1 MKNLREYYIAYKGLS
16 NDTHT
21 FTYAIDKDFF
31 ALIEDSL
38 IEDGDL
44 TAEVVMTKS
53 EQMLKLKFYISG
65 SVKTTCDICLGE
77 VDYQIDD
84 CEEDIIV
91 KFGETTE
98 EIDETLFQ
106 LAHEENELS
115 VAQWIYEFICTSL
128 PVRITHEDGGCDPNM
143 IKELQQYLVSNVNIP
158 DDDTQNEDNSSD
170 TPDNES
176 IDPRWATLKELR
188 DKNK

>member
-1 MKNLREYYIAYKGLS
+1 MKNLRDYNIAFKGLA
-16 NDTHT
+16 NGTHS
-21 FTYAIDKDFF
+21 FTYAIDKSFF
-31 ALIEDSL
+31 SQIEDSL
-38 IEDGDL
+38 IEDGEL

-65 SVKTTCDICLGE
+65 TVKTTCDICLGE
-77 VDYQIDD
+77 VNYFIDD

-106 LAHEENELS
+106 LAHEENEIS

-128 PVRITHEDGGCDPNM
+128 PVRITHEDGECDQNM
-143 IKELQQYLVSNVNIP
+143 LKELQHYLVSDVNIKES
-158 DDDTQNEDNSSD
+158 DDQQESNSED
-170 TPDNES
+170 DNDEP
-176 IDPRWATLKELR
+176 IDPRWAALKGLR
-188 DKNK
+188 DKNN

>member
-1 MKNLREYYIAYKGLS
+1 MKNLRDYNIAFKGLA
-16 NDTHT
+16 NGTHS
-21 FTYAIDKDFF
+21 FTYAINKSFF
-31 ALIEDSL
+31 SQIGDSL
-38 IEDGDL
+38 IEDGEL

-65 SVKTTCDICLGE
+65 TVKTICDICLGE
-77 VDYQIDD
+77 VNYFIDD

-106 LAHEENELS
+106 LAHEENEIS

-128 PVRITHEDGGCDPNM
+128 PVRITHEDGECDQNM
-143 IKELQQYLVSNVNIP
+143 LNELQHYLVSDVNIREN
-158 DDDTQNEDNSSD
+158 DDEQESNSED
-170 TPDNES
+170 DNDEP
-176 IDPRWATLKELR
+176 IDPRWAALKGLR
-188 DKNK
+188 DKNN